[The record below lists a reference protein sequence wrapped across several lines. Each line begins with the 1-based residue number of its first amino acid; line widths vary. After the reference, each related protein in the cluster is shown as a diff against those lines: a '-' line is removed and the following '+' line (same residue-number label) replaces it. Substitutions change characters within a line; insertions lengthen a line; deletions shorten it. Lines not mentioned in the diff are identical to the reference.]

1 MARKRDNNGSLPVLP
16 LLSTDSFDGVTGNE
30 TAVLEPAMPA
40 SGSHGSPITHLL
52 ILCGGVHSVSRNT
65 GSCENLFC
73 RPPRTS
79 LQTIDYGLP

>member
-1 MARKRDNNGSLPVLP
+1 MARKRDNNSSLPVLP

-30 TAVLEPAMPA
+30 TEAFEPAMPA

-65 GSCENLFC
+65 GSCENPFC
-73 RPPRTS
+73 RSPSMS
-79 LQTIDYGLP
+79 LQATNYALP